1 MTAPFPPIERPVL
14 TGYGDGGFRV
24 SGQFLAGPLLINRER
39 VLPWENASAASFLLE
54 DVAAILA
61 TAPPVELLLIG
72 GGARLHPVKSDL
84 RAALRQRGV
93 AVEPMDTGAAC
104 RTYNALLG
112 EGRRVAAAL
121 LAVS

>member
-1 MTAPFPPIERPVL
+1 VAEPFPVIERPVL

-24 SGQFLAGPLLINRER
+24 SGKFLTGSILVNRER
-39 VLPWENASAASFLLE
+39 LLPWENASSASFLLE
-54 DVAAILA
+54 DVAAILV
-61 TAPPVELLLIG
+61 TTPPVELLLIG
-72 GGARLHPVKSDL
+72 GGARLRPVDAVL